1 MFFGSKVE
9 KNIKTGGCINPGVLS
24 GGKSYQARKLFSQAQ
39 RIFKEASPKKLC
51 SLVEC
56 KTYGPSEVLAIIP
69 EATSEQLAN
78 FFDVLEESRSCNTS
92 DRPSIVVGQVEKDLV
107 KEAKA
112 VDSSA
117 GRLSNLKN
125 EKNVQFSFSD
135 DFEKK
140 LLLVLGAS
148 NHTVSDADVCKLT
161 YDRLR
166 QNPLDRSR
174 LENLH
179 TARAHKYG
187 MAHLGPKNWYKE
199 SPNLLKKLKSLS
211 ERRKFR
217 AGLKGNIDFLNQLN
231 MLDFEECFKAGTSDG
246 LEELKLHDPVL
257 TDELKNKLKGI
268 PPIELVKFVKEEKAS
283 KLLQFFE
290 KIKSYAHFSQSMTD
304 YFGHTD
310 ALEPAFGV
318 FNQVLRQNENIGVVL
333 KDRHT
338 TFLGLAQSFQVNP
351 HIDRDGEGK
360 QKEKLT
366 FSRYKRQSSD
376 RDVARLRKRI
386 RPYNQG
392 FCYDFQKKSFCSKRH
407 CALKHQCAICRSK
420 RHGKAACSR

>member
-1 MFFGSKVE
+1 M
-9 KNIKTGGCINPGVLS
+9 
-24 GGKSYQARKLFSQAQ
+24 
-39 RIFKEASPKKLC
+39 
-51 SLVEC
+51 EC

-78 FFDVLEESRSCNTS
+78 FFDVLEETRSCNTS

-125 EKNVQFSFSD
+125 DKNVQFSFSD

-217 AGLKGNIDFLNQLN
+217 VGLKGNIDFL
-231 MLDFEECFKAGTSDG
+231 
-246 LEELKLHDPVL
+246 P
-257 TDELKNKLKGI
+257 
-268 PPIELVKFVKEEKAS
+268 
-283 KLLQFFE
+283 
-290 KIKSYAHFSQSMTD
+290 
-304 YFGHTD
+304 
-310 ALEPAFGV
+310 
-318 FNQVLRQNENIGVVL
+318 
-333 KDRHT
+333 
-338 TFLGLAQSFQVNP
+338 
-351 HIDRDGEGK
+351 
-360 QKEKLT
+360 
-366 FSRYKRQSSD
+366 
-376 RDVARLRKRI
+376 
-386 RPYNQG
+386 
-392 FCYDFQKKSFCSKRH
+392 
-407 CALKHQCAICRSK
+407 
-420 RHGKAACSR
+420 